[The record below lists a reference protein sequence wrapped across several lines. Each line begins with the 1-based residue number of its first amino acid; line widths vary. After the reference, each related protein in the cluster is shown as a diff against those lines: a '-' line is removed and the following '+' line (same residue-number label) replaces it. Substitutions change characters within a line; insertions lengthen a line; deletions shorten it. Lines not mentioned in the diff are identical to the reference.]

1 MTTEDWSEIH
11 EIVSNN
17 ARIMEALANKAAE
30 IAKERERISQ
40 FIAQSQEVIAQQQA
54 EFRGLQTENRRI
66 LDILL
71 NERQKDEPPEN

>member
-54 EFRGLQTENRRI
+54 
-66 LDILL
+66 
-71 NERQKDEPPEN
+71 